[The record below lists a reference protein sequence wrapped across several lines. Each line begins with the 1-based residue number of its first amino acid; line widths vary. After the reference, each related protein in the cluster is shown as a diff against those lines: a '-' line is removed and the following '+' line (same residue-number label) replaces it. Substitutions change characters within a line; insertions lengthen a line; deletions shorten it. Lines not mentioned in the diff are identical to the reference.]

1 MRFSIVNKLTLGAA
15 VLILLSISVTSWVFY
30 TKTAKLLVDGAIEA
44 LAIEMRTTGDAF
56 RARIDTQNSDLLFL
70 AGTPPIQGLLRS
82 NTKTEYDEE
91 GQSTRKE
98 WKKRLQSIFKT
109 MLGSKPSYLKI
120 RFINTQGQ
128 ELVVTGRDNGTVSSV
143 AESGLQNKSKREYVK
158 KTLELPIGSIY
169 LSEINL
175 NREYG
180 KVSLPH
186 QEVLRTAT
194 PIYNEISGDIEGV
207 LVITAEIGGVFTNI
221 QNNIHNA
228 GQEVFITNDRGGF
241 LLHPDKDKAYG
252 FDLGKRFRVQEETP
266 ELSELYL
273 PDNNDTQVVLRLK
286 NSGAQHVINFTKLQF
301 DPYHLE
307 RFIAVG
313 ITEPY
318 SEILDEQEKLLDDVV
333 SITFLLAIITTL
345 IATYFAYRISAP
357 IKEITGAMEAYT
369 HENNITSSLPTERH
383 DEIGVL
389 ARSFN
394 SLMMQVSDAR
404 QGLVKMNRSLENRV
418 AERTQSLE
426 QSDRRQRSIV
436 NNMADGFI
444 TIDDL
449 GIVLSFNHAA
459 VKIFGYQ
466 PEEIIGGNVNTL
478 MPEPHHGAH
487 DGYFES
493 FHQTGIA
500 QVIGVETETEGRRKN
515 GEAFPLELAIS
526 EIESGN
532 EKIYTAILRDITE
545 RKQVERMKNEF
556 ISTVSHELRT
566 PLTSIR
572 GALGLITGGAV
583 GELPSQI
590 SDMLTI
596 AGNNT
601 QRLLFLIND
610 ILDMQKI
617 EAGQMIFNFQSLE
630 LSKFIEEA
638 MENNATYAKQ
648 YGVTFSIKNNLSD
661 IYVFADRERLM
672 QVMVNLLS
680 NAAKFSPEGG
690 VVQIDVAR
698 HGGSIRISITDS
710 GKGIPDNFHSKV
722 FEKFTQSDSSDTRQ
736 KGGTGLGLSISKIIV
751 ERHQGLIDFV
761 TNKNIG
767 TTFFFELSELLQ
779 SSGNVNIGKPA
790 KVPMCHSP
798 CVLIAEND
806 NDAAI
811 LLQRMLLVAGY
822 NADIV
827 NTVSQAR
834 LQLKAAPEPYKLIA
848 LDINLSEQNGVS
860 FIEELRTNEV
870 TRKIPVVVI
879 SAEVDDEKLNL
890 DGSVLDLIDW
900 MKCPIDNNRLLDVV
914 RQVVGK
920 SEKTRVLHIEDET
933 DVQRIVSGILD
944 DFCDITCASTL
955 AESNKILDSEEFD
968 VVLLD
973 IGLPD
978 GSGLDL
984 LDKINKQEKTPAVV
998 IFSAYE
1004 VASSYKD
1011 KVSAVLMK
1019 STTDNFMLVE
1029 VINSIISQRMHAV
1042 EAAS

>member
-15 VLILLSISVTSWVFY
+15 VLILLSISITSWMFY
-30 TKTAKLLVDGAIEA
+30 TKTATLLVDGAIEE
-44 LAIEMRTTGDAF
+44 LANEIRTAGDAL
-56 RARIDTQNSDLLFL
+56 RVRIDTQKNDLLFL

-82 NTKTEYDEE
+82 NADKEYDEQ

-98 WKKRLQSIFKT
+98 WKKRLQSIFRT
-109 MLGSKPSYLKI
+109 MLGSKPSYLTV
-120 RFINTQGQ
+120 RFINEQGQ
-128 ELVVTGRDNGTVSSV
+128 ELVVSTRSNNTVSSV
-143 AESGLQNKSKREYVK
+143 TESDLQNKLKREYVK
-158 KTLELPIGSIY
+158 KTLELPRGSIY

-175 NREYG
+175 NREHG
-180 KVSLPH
+180 KVSLPR
-186 QEVLRTAT
+186 QEVLRIAT
-194 PIYNEISGDIEGV
+194 PIYNENSGDIEGV
-207 LVITAEIGGVFTNI
+207 VVIAAEIGSVFTRI
-221 QNNIHNA
+221 QKNIHNE
-228 GQEVFITNDRGGF
+228 GQEIFITNDRGGF
-241 LLHPDKDKAYG
+241 LLHSDKGKEYG
-252 FDLGKRFRVQEETP
+252 FDLGKRFRIQEEIP
-266 ELSELYL
+266 ELSEQYL
-273 PDNNDTQVVLRLK
+273 PDNNDAQVVLRIK
-286 NSGAQHVINFTKLQF
+286 KADEQHVVNFTKLQF
-301 DPYHLE
+301 DPNHPE
-307 RFIAVG
+307 RFVAVG
-313 ITEPY
+313 MTEPY
-318 SEILDEQEKLLDDVV
+318 SEILDKQKKLLDDVV
-333 SITFLLAIITTL
+333 SLAVLLAIITTL
-345 IATYFAYRISAP
+345 IATYFAYRISVP
-357 IKEITGAMEAYT
+357 IKKITSAMEDYT
-369 HENNITSSLPTERH
+369 HENNFSTRLPTNRN

-394 SLMMQVSDAR
+394 SLMTQVNDAR
-404 QGLVKMNRSLENRV
+404 QKLVSMNRSLEIRV

-444 TIDDL
+444 TINEL
-449 GIVLSFNHAA
+449 GIVSSFNHAA

-466 PEEIIGGNVNTL
+466 PEEIIGGNVNIL
-478 MPEPHHGAH
+478 MPDPYHSEH
-487 DGYFES
+487 DGYLKKYS
-493 FHQTGIA
+493 QTGIA
-500 QVIGVETETEGRRKN
+500 QVIGIESEVEGRRKD

-526 EIESGN
+526 EIESGD

-545 RKQVERMKNEF
+545 RKQVEKVKNEF

-583 GELPSQI
+583 GELPPQI

-617 EAGQMIFNFQSLE
+617 EAGQMVFDFQSLE

-638 MENNATYAKQ
+638 IENNATYAKQ
-648 YGVTFSIKNNLSD
+648 HSVKFSIRNNLPD
-661 IYVFADRERLM
+661 AYVFADRERLM
-672 QVMVNLLS
+672 QVMANLLS
-680 NAAKFSPEGG
+680 NAAKFSPKDS

-698 HGGSIRISITDS
+698 HAGSIRISVTDS
-710 GKGIPDNFHSKV
+710 GKGIPDNFHSKI

-751 ERHQGLIDFV
+751 ERHQGIIDFV
-761 TNKNIG
+761 TNTNIG

-779 SSGNVNIGKPA
+779 SSGTVNINKPA
-790 KVPMCHSP
+790 KVHMQHSP
-798 CVLIAEND
+798 CVLIVEKD

-834 LQLKAAPEPYKLIA
+834 QQLKAERESYKLIA
-848 LDINLSEQNGVS
+848 IDINSAEQKGVS
-860 FIEELRTNEV
+860 FIEELRANSV
-870 TRKIPVVVI
+870 TQKIPVVVI
-879 SAEVDDEKLNL
+879 SAKVDDEKSNL
-890 DGSVLDLIDW
+890 DGGVLDLIDW
-900 MKCPIDNNRLLDVV
+900 MKDPIDNIRLLDVV
-914 RQVVGK
+914 RQVVGNC
-920 SEKTRVLHIEDET
+920 EKTRVLHVEDEI
-933 DVQRIVSGILD
+933 DVQIIVRGILD
-944 DFCDITCASTL
+944 DFCDITCTSTL

-973 IGLPD
+973 IALPD

-984 LDKINKQEKTPAVV
+984 LDKINKQEKIPAVV

-1011 KVSAVLMK
+1011 KVNAVLMK

-1029 VINSIISQRMHAV
+1029 VINSIISQRKQSV
-1042 EAAS
+1042 EAES